1 MTPAGMT
8 QAALLSVENVTLRFG
23 GLQVLRGLSF
33 AVRDGSISSLIGPN
47 GAGKTS
53 VFNCLTGFYRPN
65 AGMIRFLG
73 QSIAGMRPHRIT
85 RLGLAR
91 TFQNL
96 RLFKEMT
103 ALENVMAGLHCRT
116 HSGLV
121 GAMLHAPAQQRE
133 EAASLQAGERWL
145 AFAGIARHRDRAAGN
160 LSYGD
165 QRRVEWA
172 RALATSPK
180 LLLLDEPAAGLNHDE
195 KEQLIALIRRVREEL
210 GVTVLL
216 IEHDMGL
223 VMRVSEAITVLDY
236 GQKIAEGDAE
246 TVQNDP
252 RVIEAY
258 LGREED

>member
-1 MTPAGMT
+1 MSGARVSG
-8 QAALLSVENVTLRFG
+8 ALLEVDGLTLRFG

-33 AVRDGSISSLIGPN
+33 AVAEGSIASLIGPN

-53 VFNCLTGFYRPN
+53 VFNCLSGFYRPDGG
-65 AGMIRFLG
+65 AIRFLG
-73 QSIAGMRPHRIT
+73 RTVRGMRPHRIT
-85 RLGLAR
+85 ALGMAR

-96 RLFKEMT
+96 RLFRQMT
-103 ALENVMAGLHCRT
+103 ALENVMSGLHCRSRAGIVSAILGWPT
-116 HSGLV
+116 
-121 GAMLHAPAQQRE
+121 QRAE
-133 EAASLQAGERWL
+133 EAAILQASTDWL
-145 AFAGIARHRDRAAGN
+145 EFVGIADKRHRLAGN

-172 RALATSPK
+172 RALATRPK

-195 KEQLIALIRRVREEL
+195 KLQLIALIRRVRDEL

-223 VMRVSEAITVLDY
+223 VMQVSEAITVLDY
-236 GQKIAEGDAE
+236 GQKIAEGDAAS
-246 TVQNDP
+246 VRSDP

-258 LGREED
+258 LGRDDE

>member
-1 MTPAGMT
+1 MS
-8 QAALLSVENVTLRFG
+8 QAALLEVQDVTLRFG

-33 AVRDGSISSLIGPN
+33 GVLQGSITSLIGPN

-53 VFNCLTGFYRPN
+53 VFNCLTGFYRPSS
-65 AGMIRFLG
+65 GRIRF
-73 QSIAGMRPHRIT
+73 AGHVISGSRPHRVT

-103 ALENVMAGLHCRT
+103 ALENVMSGLHCRT

-121 GAMLHAPAQQRE
+121 EAMLRLPAQRRE
-133 EAASLQAGERWL
+133 EAASLAAAERWL
-145 AFAGIARHRDRAAGN
+145 AFVGIAHHRDRAAGN

-180 LLLLDEPAAGLNHDE
+180 LLLLDEPAAGLNYEE

-210 GVTVLL
+210 AVTVLL

-223 VMRVSEAITVLDY
+223 VMRVSEAITVLDH

-258 LGREED
+258 LGRDEE

>member
-1 MTPAGMT
+1 MSPP
-8 QAALLSVENVTLRFG
+8 ALLSVEDVNLRFG

-33 AVRDGSISSLIGPN
+33 AVPEGSISSLIGPN

-53 VFNCLTGFYRPN
+53 VFNCLTGFYRPS
-65 AGMIRFLG
+65 GGVIRLG
-73 QSIAGMRPHRIT
+73 GQIVNGLRPHRIT
-85 RLGLAR
+85 KLGLAR

-103 ALENVMAGLHCRT
+103 ALENVMAGRHCRT
-116 HSGLV
+116 RSGLV
-121 GAMLHAPAQQRE
+121 GAMLHLPGQRAE
-133 EAASLQAGERWL
+133 EAGSLAAGEHWL
-145 AFAGIARHRDRAAGN
+145 EFAGIAQHRDRAAGN

-172 RALATSPK
+172 RALATEPR

-195 KEQLIALIRRVREEL
+195 KQRLIALIRRVREEL

-223 VMRVSEAITVLDY
+223 VMRVSEAITVLDH
-236 GQKIAEGDAE
+236 GQKIAEGDAA
-246 TVQNDP
+246 TVQADP

-258 LGREED
+258 LGREDE

>member
-1 MTPAGMT
+1 MT
-8 QAALLSVENVTLRFG
+8 QAALLAVEDITLRFG

-33 AVRDGSISSLIGPN
+33 GVRQGSITSLIGPN

-53 VFNCLTGFYRPN
+53 VFNCLTGFYRPTSGTVRF
-65 AGMIRFLG
+65 AGRA
-73 QSIAGMRPHRIT
+73 IAGTRPHRIT
-85 RLGLAR
+85 QLGLAR

-96 RLFKEMT
+96 RLFREMT
-103 ALENVMAGLHCRT
+103 ALENVMSGLHCRT
-116 HSGLV
+116 SSGLV
-121 GAMLHAPAQQRE
+121 GAMLRTPAQRRE
-133 EAASLQAGERWL
+133 EAAITASADQWL
-145 AFAGIARHRDRAAGN
+145 NFVGIARHRDRAAGN

-210 GVTVLL
+210 AITVLL

-223 VMRVSEAITVLDY
+223 VMRVSEAITVLDH
-236 GQKIAEGDAE
+236 GRKIAEGDAG

-258 LGREED
+258 LGREEE